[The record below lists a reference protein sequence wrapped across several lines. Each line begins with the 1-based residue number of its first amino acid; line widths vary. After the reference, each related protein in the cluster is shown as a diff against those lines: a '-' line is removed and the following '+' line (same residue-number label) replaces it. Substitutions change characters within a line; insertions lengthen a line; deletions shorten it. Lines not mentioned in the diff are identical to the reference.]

1 MCGHIFD
8 IIDCDRLYFDWL
20 EGKRYRRAH
29 HLRRDAALIGIQSFI
44 NISVATLILP
54 NTGLSLPF
62 VSYGLTSVVCFFM
75 GIGFVLNVG
84 LQPNKY
90 Q

>member
-1 MCGHIFD
+1 MCCHIFA
-8 IIDCDRLYFDWL
+8 IINCDRLYFDRL
-20 EGKRYRRAH
+20 KGKRYRWSDYLWRGRFA
-29 HLRRDAALIGIQSFI
+29 DCIQSFI
-44 NISVATLILP
+44 NIGVATMVLP

-62 VSYGLTSVVCFFM
+62 VSYGLTSLVCFFM